1 MLIIIEM
8 SIQKC
13 QKLKMIKQ
21 CYRQNVLR
29 DKAFKTAIDLIYDY
43 QRGLDLMAYLIKYL
57 LVLVLLKMNLYQVSI
72 SQLMNCKNHFK
83 FGKSKVY

>member
-29 DKAFKTAIDLIYDY
+29 DKAFKIAIDLTYDY

-72 SQLMNCKNHFK
+72 SQLMNFKNHFK